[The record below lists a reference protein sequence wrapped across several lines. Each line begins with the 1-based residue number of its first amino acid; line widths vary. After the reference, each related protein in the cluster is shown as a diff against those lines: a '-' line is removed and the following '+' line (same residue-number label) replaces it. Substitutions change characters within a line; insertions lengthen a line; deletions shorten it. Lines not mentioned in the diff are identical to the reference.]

1 MIHLYTGEGKGK
13 TTAAVGMTVRAAGC
27 GMRVIF
33 SQFMKGKESGELCV
47 LEKLQEVEILRS
59 RKKFGFYKTLSEEEK
74 KELTRIHNGI
84 LERLLEAVQKRECCM
99 MILDEVTYPV
109 NYSLLDTD
117 RLKDLLRLA
126 RQSDIELVMTGR
138 NPQAFLTD
146 CADYVTEMKAVR
158 HPFEKGVTARRGIEY

>member
-27 GMRVIF
+27 GMPVIF
-33 SQFMKGKESGELCV
+33 SQFMKGNESGELCV
-47 LEKLQEVEILRS
+47 LERLPEVRILRS
-59 RKKFGFYKTLSEEEK
+59 GKKFGFYKTLSDVEK
-74 KELTRIHNGI
+74 EELTRIHNGI
-84 LERLLEAVQKRECCM
+84 VERLLEAAQKRECSM

-109 NYSLLDTD
+109 NYGLVDTD
-117 RLKDLLRLA
+117 RLKELLRLA

-138 NPQAFLTD
+138 SPQGFLAD

-158 HPFEKGVTARRGIEY
+158 HPFEKGVRARRGIEY